1 MSAQD
6 LSSRQEKNRPTNDTG
21 VASLTI
27 VRWEIMEYEL
37 SFLQLFL
44 SPIPVPGRLDP
55 KMGREWGVPEADCMP
70 IPQPHIE
77 REDKSKGR
85 LCPNP
90 HLKVI
95 KSLAWHKL
103 KVGDNFESDIILE
116 FLNGLECVLITTHYR
131 EIMLSVQSLFRGS
144 HIQQEGDLEHV
155 SKVTS
160 FYLCSSFN

>member
-6 LSSRQEKNRPTNDTG
+6 LSSSQEKNTPNNDAG
-21 VASLTI
+21 VASLIIARWGI
-27 VRWEIMEYEL
+27 VEYEL
-37 SFLQLFL
+37 SFLQLL
-44 SPIPVPGRLDP
+44 LPPIPAPGRLDP

-90 HLKVI
+90 LLKVV

-116 FLNGLECVLITTHYR
+116 FLNGLGCVLITTRYR
-131 EIMLSVQSLFRGS
+131 EITLSVQRLFKGS